1 MNPKLFVSYSWSSPD
16 HVEWVISLSTE
27 LRKKGVDVIL
37 DKWDL
42 REGNDAHVFMERM
55 INDPDVKKVILICDK
70 KYSEKANKRAGGVG
84 TEAQIIT
91 PALYRQTVQSKFVAV
106 IKEMVA
112 YPAVPG
118 APRCGMRA

>member
-1 MNPKLFVSYSWSSPD
+1 
-16 HVEWVISLSTE
+16 
-27 LRKKGVDVIL
+27 
-37 DKWDL
+37 
-42 REGNDAHVFMERM
+42 MERM